1 MFGKK
6 KINDPSNEWT
16 KTGSFLHKPDRG
28 WLHSEGSLR
37 EGGVCYAVKYVGCL
51 SVEKSMRTLPY
62 EVRQQVTREAILRC
76 CEAAGY
82 PLPKRKKPHKNVSR
96 ILGETPNM
104 NHSGTNVNLTI
115 SATGMKM
122 VDMNNGRRIANHD
135 MQGISFASGGEKDCV
150 NMVGYVAKDEV
161 NGRACHVCDCGGE
174 LAYDVINTVGQAFE
188 IRFKMFLQNPPQAME
203 VPGKFSETSIFDDPG
218 EPQYNEIGDYSEPKD
233 AGFSRQNR
241 APSDYQVPPPVRN
254 SDGGYAKLR
263 STSDEGVAGLYDS
276 ADSYRNAELPKIPGS
291 GYAVP
296 FARPDSGLDLNPRE
310 SLDFAAGAIYDNPE
324 DPDDGRLGFYNNPL
338 AGASTDPRLPAR
350 MDSLSRDDDIPEYH
364 NPESRFSSPP
374 QPTHAPKNLMDDDIP
389 EYHNPETQFSSPSSV
404 HAPVASTRS
413 SSFMRAV
420 SGGEPANGAASQV
433 SNGTGW
439 ATFDDPLPTPPPMS
453 THPEFT
459 SKPPPPPVASKPPPK
474 PVPYAKKKAEKEK
487 MSLS

>member
-203 VPGKFSETSIFDDPG
+203 VPGKYVG
-218 EPQYNEIGDYSEPKD
+218 YKY
-233 AGFSRQNR
+233 
-241 APSDYQVPPPVRN
+241 
-254 SDGGYAKLR
+254 DGGYAKLR

-310 SLDFAAGAIYDNPE
+310 SLDFAAGAMYDNPE

-364 NPESRFSSPP
+364 NPETRFSSPP

-389 EYHNPETQFSSPSSV
+389 EYHNPETQFSLPLSV

-413 SSFMRAV
+413 SSFMRAKDWYHGPISRGEAELLLEDEGDFLV
-420 SGGEPANGAASQV
+420 RESKSQPGQYVLSGIKDKQARHLLLVDPQGQV
-433 SNGTGW
+433 RTRDKVFENVDQLISFHLVNQVPIISAGSEVTIK
-439 ATFDDPLPTPPPMS
+439 
-453 THPEFT
+453 HP
-459 SKPPPPPVASKPPPK
+459 V
-474 PVPYAKKKAEKEK
+474 
-487 MSLS
+487 LRG